1 MIKYNNNLSTTWIK
15 AFHEIFL
22 FDLDTAITIQLTNRD
37 CVPSSKFKR
46 SNRDSTKLD
55 RDVADIRCASAV
67 RDLGNGARAG
77 AGAVRQRSALLRSLY
92 PARPR
97 EPHFTPA
104 LAPHHSLLT
113 TGMGTREYVRL
124 RIFWRLIHVTKHSVL
139 LQHHNSSFIR
149 NAMLRHVCF

>member
-1 MIKYNNNLSTTWIK
+1 MKHNNNLSAGWIK

-22 FDLDTAITIQLTNRD
+22 SDLDTAITIQLTNRD

-67 RDLGNGARAG
+67 RDLGNGGR

-113 TGMGTREYVRL
+113 TGIGTREYVRL

-139 LQHHNSSFIR
+139 LQHHNSSYIR
-149 NAMLRHVCF
+149 NEMLLRHVCF